1 MLTTK
6 FIFLFTILFGILFI
20 SIPTHESSAEYFPPR
35 KQWKMFADPDMLTCK
50 DGLVLLQK
58 NNGYPACVTP
68 TTYVKLIDRDF
79 AKYDFRL
86 ISNRPD
92 MTSYLIVHLESNPNI
107 MNHWH
112 DMMIKNPT
120 VIETTMSDW
129 ILQIK
134 EEPRLLY
141 NILGPIASEPE
152 LREKM
157 IVIMRTHSQM
167 EDSLRNN
174 PAWMISVHKSVTQEI
189 PHENC
194 SWCPTY
200 TYDNSKSITL
210 QSDRLMDLIH
220 HFWINDEMSTRMYKL
235 MLNDPT
241 HMAMMSDKMMDEIL
255 YPIMNDPQLREEM
268 ANLLIKHQAF
278 MDAIRHN

>member
-1 MLTTK
+1 M
-6 FIFLFTILFGILFI
+6 
-20 SIPTHESSAEYFPPR
+20 SAHESSAEYFPPR

-92 MTSYLIVHLESNPNI
+92 MMSYLIVHLESNPNI

-112 DMMIKNPT
+112 NMMLKNPT
-120 VIETTMSDW
+120 VIETIMSDW

-174 PAWMISVHKSVTQEI
+174 PAWMISVHEPVTHEI

-241 HMAMMSDKMMDEIL
+241 HMAMMSDKMMGEIL
-255 YPIMNDPQLREEM
+255 YPIMDDPQLREEM